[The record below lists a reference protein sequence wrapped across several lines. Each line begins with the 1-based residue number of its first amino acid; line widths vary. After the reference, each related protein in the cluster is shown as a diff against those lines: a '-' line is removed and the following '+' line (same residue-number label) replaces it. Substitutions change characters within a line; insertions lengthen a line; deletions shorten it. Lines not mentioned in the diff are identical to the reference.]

1 MANGTLLDDVCA
13 GNASGDLLNL
23 TDCDRT
29 ELVSQ
34 AVSRVRGVDPM
45 NIIMVVVFGV
55 ICTVG
60 IIGNGL
66 VIFVVTRYT
75 KMKTVTNMY
84 ILNLSI
90 ADGAFLL
97 GLPLMMTTV
106 LLGHWPF
113 GSVMCKMYYMTTCIN
128 MFTGAYTL
136 TVMSGDRFL
145 AVCYPIVSMRYR
157 TPRYALA
164 AICIIWGVSCIV
176 MLPVIMYAR
185 NVRQSHADT
194 AAYSCVI
201 QWPAERADVG
211 QKTFM
216 GYTLI
221 LGFLVPVMLI
231 SLLYTLLVVRLRTTG
246 ARRDDANKSKK
257 KKVTRLVTLIIA
269 VYIVCWLPYWAFQ
282 IHLIASG
289 GIRVARWH
297 VHMFQVFTLLSYAN
311 SMINPL
317 LYAFTNQ
324 AFRESFISAFRC
336 VPDLSGRR
344 SSDEGH
350 PKHAS
355 GHAGRHHLAVPPA
368 YGNGDSQ
375 DMTSMSTCVR
385 TSIECDG
392 SAAIALTSLE
402 NLDD

>member
-1 MANGTLLDDVCA
+1 MANRTLLDDMCA
-13 GNASGDLLNL
+13 GNASSDLWNL
-23 TDCDRT
+23 TGCGRPEAT
-29 ELVSQ
+29 IRS
-34 AVSRVRGVDPM
+34 RGVDSM
-45 NIIMVVVFGV
+45 TIIMVVVFGV

-66 VIFVVTRYT
+66 VIFVVTRYS

-113 GSVMCKMYYMTTCIN
+113 GNAMCKIYYMLTCIN

-136 TVMSGDRFL
+136 TAMSGDRFL

-176 MLPVIMYAR
+176 MLPVVMYAR
-185 NVRQSHADT
+185 NVRQSHARA

-221 LGFLVPVMLI
+221 LGFLVPVVLI

-246 ARRDDANKSKK
+246 ARRDGANRSKKK

-282 IHLIASG
+282 IHLIVSATVR
-289 GIRVARWH
+289 IARWQ
-297 VHMFQVFTLLSYAN
+297 VNLFQVFTMLSYAN
-311 SMINPL
+311 SMVNPL

-344 SSDEGH
+344 ASDDGH
-350 PKHAS
+350 VKPESAK
-355 GHAGRHHLAVPPA
+355 AGRNLLEVSPT
-368 YGNGDSQ
+368 YGNGNGDARN
-375 DMTSMSTCVR
+375 MTSMTTCVR
-385 TSIECDG
+385 TSIECG
-392 SAAIALTSLE
+392 GNGATAVTSVVKLGQ
-402 NLDD
+402 